1 MRQQLPRNGC
11 HCPFST
17 TVVIYHPKN
26 PQRHASSGTTEEV
39 KIHTRSTNSCTEKN
53 QMSETC
59 KNSEPQPPNLTLN
72 NSIPN

>member
-17 TVVIYHPKN
+17 TVVINHPKN

-39 KIHTRSTNSCTEKN
+39 NTYKINKFMHQK
-53 QMSETC
+53 
-59 KNSEPQPPNLTLN
+59 KPNARN
-72 NSIPN
+72 M

>member
-17 TVVIYHPKN
+17 TVVINHPKN

-39 KIHTRSTNSCTEKN
+39 NTYKINKFMY
-53 QMSETC
+53 Q
-59 KNSEPQPPNLTLN
+59 KKPNARN
-72 NSIPN
+72 M